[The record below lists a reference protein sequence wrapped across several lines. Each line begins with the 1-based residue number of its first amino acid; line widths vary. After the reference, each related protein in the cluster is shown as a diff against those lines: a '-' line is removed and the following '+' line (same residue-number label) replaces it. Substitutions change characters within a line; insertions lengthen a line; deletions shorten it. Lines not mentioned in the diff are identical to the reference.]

1 MTKYSSNKDIHQFVQ
16 NLIRFGWTFN
26 RRSKHSEIWSP
37 DRKQRLFIS
46 VSPSDKRAYM
56 KLKSNV
62 KRLGFLKEKRK

>member
-1 MTKYSSNKDIHQFVQ
+1 MKKYSSNKDTHQ
-16 NLIRFGWTFN
+16 LIQELIKLGWTFN

-56 KLKSNV
+56 KLKSNLR
-62 KRLGFLKEKRK
+62 KHGFVAER